1 MTSIFHFKQ
10 FSIDQTNCAMKVNTD
25 GVLLAAILDS
35 DAPSKILDVGTGTGL
50 IALMLAQRFPLAR
63 IDAVEIDEN
72 AAQTAETNFAGSPF
86 SNRIHLFHS
95 PIENYLLN
103 DDGEYDLIV
112 SNPPFFI
119 NSLKSENPIK
129 GLARHTNLSFFENLL
144 NESAKKLS
152 NKGFLYII
160 LPIETSVIVKKLLV
174 SIPKLK
180 VNCEIMIH
188 SFSESTPHRNILK
201 IGFEISEPI
210 VKNFVIYERAGIYT
224 SEYRTL
230 LENFLTIF

>member
-1 MTSIFHFKQ
+1 MF
-10 FSIDQTNCAMKVNTD
+10 
-25 GVLLAAILDS
+25 
-35 DAPSKILDVGTGTGL
+35 
-50 IALMLAQRFPLAR
+50 
-63 IDAVEIDEN
+63 AVEIDEN

-144 NESAKKLS
+144 KNQDISKTEIRSTKSQFNIKK
-152 NKGFLYII
+152 Y
-160 LPIETSVIVKKLLV
+160 KKKPPRDTHHCV
-174 SIPKLK
+174 SRL
-180 VNCEIMIH
+180 N
-188 SFSESTPHRNILK
+188 
-201 IGFEISEPI
+201 
-210 VKNFVIYERAGIYT
+210 
-224 SEYRTL
+224 
-230 LENFLTIF
+230 